1 MNEIR
6 QLDDEEDLLTVGNS
20 MIIPEDKTITLE
32 NVFFSIFIQRS
43 GRIKECFPDYSS
55 K

>member
-32 NVFFSIFIQRS
+32 NVFFQ
-43 GRIKECFPDYSS
+43 YSS
-55 K
+55 NARSY